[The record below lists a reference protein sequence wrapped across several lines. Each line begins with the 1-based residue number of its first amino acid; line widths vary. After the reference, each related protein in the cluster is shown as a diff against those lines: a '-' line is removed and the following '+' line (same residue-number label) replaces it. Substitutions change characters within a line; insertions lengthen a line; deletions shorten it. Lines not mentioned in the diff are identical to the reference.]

1 MSMSRNGS
9 FPSRS
14 ISEVKKTIRVR
25 NITSNKFLYFIYK
38 YVCYILWYETSLFI
52 SNKYILFETV
62 LLMALLKTLCW
73 ALICILLIYF
83 ILLHDKNV

>member
-14 ISEVKKTIRVR
+14 ISEVKKPIKVR
-25 NITSNKFLYFIYK
+25 IVTSNKFIYFIYK
-38 YVCYILWYETSLFI
+38 YICYILWYETSLLI

-73 ALICILLIYF
+73 ALIFILLILFYL
-83 ILLHDKNV
+83 IA